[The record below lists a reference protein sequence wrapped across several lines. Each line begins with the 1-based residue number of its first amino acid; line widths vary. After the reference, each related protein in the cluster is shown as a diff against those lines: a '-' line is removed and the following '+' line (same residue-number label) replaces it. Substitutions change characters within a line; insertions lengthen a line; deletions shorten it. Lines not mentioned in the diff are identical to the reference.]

1 MHKMLKKNSLQT
13 DRLNELNLKQPKLE
27 IPKIKSL
34 LKIINNNSI
43 KKSLKENRQSKQETT
58 NTNSMEFFQPSLV
71 QSINLWKTQE
81 KTSQEED
88 NRLKT
93 YHNLKK
99 LTRERF
105 NKNLKEYLL
114 NRREEKKFRQIGY
127 RFPVLNQDDLIIN
140 EQLDR
145 SAQFL
150 DVPLPT
156 ASTSVQRG
164 LRKRLSESF
173 KPTFSNSLPN
183 FHQNS
188 ITDFQTSRR
197 SYYLADTN
205 FNIMSNHNLPKLRSR
220 EIKDKFSIDEEILRD
235 DSLFWSRFKNH
246 SSRRLKSLIASNEF
260 FEA

>member
-1 MHKMLKKNSLQT
+1 MLKKNSLPT
-13 DRLNELNLKQPKLE
+13 DTALDLNLQKSKLE

-34 LKIINNNSI
+34 LKIINNNGI
-43 KKSLKENRQSKQETT
+43 KESLKANRSFKQES
-58 NTNSMEFFQPSLV
+58 NANLDAEFVQPSFV
-71 QSINLWKTQE
+71 QSIDLWKSQDKITQE
-81 KTSQEED
+81 EN

-140 EQLDR
+140 EQLDK
-145 SAQFL
+145 SAKFF
-150 DVPLPT
+150 DIPLTT
-156 ASTSVQRG
+156 APSSVQRG
-164 LRKRLSESF
+164 LRKRLSDTF

-183 FHQNS
+183 FNQISNADYS
-188 ITDFQTSRR
+188 TTRR
-197 SYYLADTN
+197 SSYLADN
-205 FNIMSNHNLPKLRSR
+205 NYNIMANHNLPKLRSR
-220 EIKDKFSIDEEILRD
+220 ELRERFSINEETFKD
-235 DSLFWSRFKNH
+235 DSLFWSRFKNR
-246 SSRRLKSLIASNEF
+246 SSRRLKSLIANNEY